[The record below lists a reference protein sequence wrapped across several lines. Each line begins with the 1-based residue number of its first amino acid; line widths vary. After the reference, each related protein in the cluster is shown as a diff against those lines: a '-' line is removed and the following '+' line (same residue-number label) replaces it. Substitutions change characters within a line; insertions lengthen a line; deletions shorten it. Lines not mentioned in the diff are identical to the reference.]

1 MMAGDKS
8 AKAVQALHNTMVLLR
23 DELAKKNQTIHKLER
38 RLYLNQNKI
47 SIEKEVEKEEDDQE
61 DAIEEIDDLIR
72 EDPVMEF
79 HLSEEEN
86 EENPEVKIHTLIV
99 HKDIELH
106 QPPTIN
112 CSSTRP
118 ILRSLSRSPRSCTG
132 SQTDISAL
140 FPINKNWASEPSGMN
155 IKPFPSQAEFELP
168 SMNYRKAVIDWDA
181 FDRLKHF
188 DDVPLNRT
196 GHSSGGSTDSLLE
209 EANDYLLVAQQK
221 VVTCEDWKDIEARKE
236 TRKQD

>member
-8 AKAVQALHNTMVLLR
+8 AKAVQALHKTMVLLR

-47 SIEKEVEKEEDDQE
+47 SIENEVDNDPEEE
-61 DAIEEIDDLIR
+61 VIEEIDDLIR

-86 EENPEVKIHTLIV
+86 EDNPEVKIHTLIV
-99 HKDIELH
+99 HRDIELH
-106 QPPTIN
+106 QPPTID

-118 ILRSLSRSPRSCTG
+118 ILRSLSKSPRSCTG

-155 IKPFPSQAEFELP
+155 IKPTENLELP

-181 FDRLKHF
+181 FDRLKQF

-196 GHSSGGSTDSLLE
+196 SHSSGGSTDSLLE
-209 EANDYLLVAQQK
+209 EANDYLFVAQQK
-221 VVTCEDWKDIEARKE
+221 VVTCEDWKEIEARKG
-236 TRKQD
+236 TRKQN

>member
-8 AKAVQALHNTMVLLR
+8 AKAVQALHKTMVLLR

-47 SIEKEVEKEEDDQE
+47 SIENEVDNDPEEE
-61 DAIEEIDDLIR
+61 VIEEIDDLIR

-106 QPPTIN
+106 QPPTID

-118 ILRSLSRSPRSCTG
+118 ILRSLSKSPRSCTG

-155 IKPFPSQAEFELP
+155 IKPTENLELP

-181 FDRLKHF
+181 FDRLKQF

-196 GHSSGGSTDSLLE
+196 SHSSGGSTDSLLE
-209 EANDYLLVAQQK
+209 EANDYLFVAQQK
-221 VVTCEDWKDIEARKE
+221 VVTCEDWKEIEARKG
-236 TRKQD
+236 TRKQN

>member
-8 AKAVQALHNTMVLLR
+8 AKAVQALHKTMVLLR

-47 SIEKEVEKEEDDQE
+47 SIENEVDNDPEEE
-61 DAIEEIDDLIR
+61 VIEEIDDLIR

-86 EENPEVKIHTLIV
+86 EDNPEVKIHTLIV
-99 HKDIELH
+99 HRDIELH
-106 QPPTIN
+106 QPPTID

-118 ILRSLSRSPRSCTG
+118 ILRSLSKSPRSCTG

-155 IKPFPSQAEFELP
+155 IKPTENLELP
-168 SMNYRKAVIDWDA
+168 SMSYRKAVIDWDA
-181 FDRLKHF
+181 FDRLKQF

-196 GHSSGGSTDSLLE
+196 SHSSGGSTDSLLE
-209 EANDYLLVAQQK
+209 EANDYLFVAQQK
-221 VVTCEDWKDIEARKE
+221 VVTCEDWKEIEARKG
-236 TRKQD
+236 TRKQN

>member
-8 AKAVQALHNTMVLLR
+8 AKAVQALHKTMVLLR

-47 SIEKEVEKEEDDQE
+47 SIENEVDNDPEEE
-61 DAIEEIDDLIR
+61 VIEEIDDLIR

-106 QPPTIN
+106 QPPMLD

-118 ILRSLSRSPRSCTG
+118 ILRSLSKSPRSCTG

-155 IKPFPSQAEFELP
+155 IKPTENLELP

-181 FDRLKHF
+181 FDRLKQF

-196 GHSSGGSTDSLLE
+196 SHSSGGSTDSLLE
-209 EANDYLLVAQQK
+209 EANDYLFVAQQK
-221 VVTCEDWKDIEARKE
+221 VVTCEDWKEIEARKG
-236 TRKQD
+236 TRKQN

>member
-8 AKAVQALHNTMVLLR
+8 AKAVQALHKTMVLLR

-47 SIEKEVEKEEDDQE
+47 SIENEVDNDPEEE
-61 DAIEEIDDLIR
+61 IIEEIDDLIR

-106 QPPTIN
+106 QPPTID

-118 ILRSLSRSPRSCTG
+118 ILRSLSKSPRSCTG

-155 IKPFPSQAEFELP
+155 IKPTENLELP

-181 FDRLKHF
+181 FDRLKQF

-196 GHSSGGSTDSLLE
+196 SHSSGGSTDSLLE
-209 EANDYLLVAQQK
+209 EANDYLFVAQQK
-221 VVTCEDWKDIEARKE
+221 VVTCEDWKEIEARKG
-236 TRKQD
+236 TRKQN

>member
-8 AKAVQALHNTMVLLR
+8 AKAVQALHKTMVLLR

-47 SIEKEVEKEEDDQE
+47 SIENEVDNDPEEE
-61 DAIEEIDDLIR
+61 EVIEEIDDLIR

-86 EENPEVKIHTLIV
+86 EDNPEVKIHTLIV
-99 HKDIELH
+99 HRDIELH
-106 QPPTIN
+106 QPPTID

-118 ILRSLSRSPRSCTG
+118 ILRSLSKSPRSCTG

-155 IKPFPSQAEFELP
+155 IKPTENLELP

-181 FDRLKHF
+181 FDRLKQF

-196 GHSSGGSTDSLLE
+196 SHSSGGSTDSLLE
-209 EANDYLLVAQQK
+209 EANDYLFVAQQK
-221 VVTCEDWKDIEARKE
+221 VVTCEDWKEIEARKG
-236 TRKQD
+236 TRKQN

>member
-8 AKAVQALHNTMVLLR
+8 AKAVQALHKTMVLLR

-47 SIEKEVEKEEDDQE
+47 SIENEVDNDPEEE
-61 DAIEEIDDLIR
+61 VIEEIDDLIK

-106 QPPTIN
+106 QPPTID

-118 ILRSLSRSPRSCTG
+118 ILRSLSKSPRSCTG

-155 IKPFPSQAEFELP
+155 IKPTENLELP

-181 FDRLKHF
+181 FDRLKQF

-196 GHSSGGSTDSLLE
+196 SHSSGGSTDSLLE
-209 EANDYLLVAQQK
+209 EANDYLFVAQQK
-221 VVTCEDWKDIEARKE
+221 VVTCEDWKEIEARKG
-236 TRKQD
+236 TRKQN